1 MLVQNNLSK
10 PENECH
16 IDKQKL
22 TIMGHGF
29 GATTAIMA
37 ASKDNRIKYVVT
49 YDPYLLPLKDE
60 ILN

>member
-1 MLVQNNLSK
+1 
-10 PENECH
+10 
-16 IDKQKL
+16 
-22 TIMGHGF
+22 MGHGF